1 MNMLQA
7 AKKTSIKVIYIP
19 VEETSGHREI
29 AIANSSVFEVLK
41 KKKSAEISYW
51 GVPDHK
57 SDVMRRRIRVVRQDK
72 KTAAGSIED
81 IPDLEDVHYSDLP
94 WIGNVSFNQAPR
106 QFRSKHVLAVVVET
120 VREIDGYLFS
130 LRIDSDKMFE
140 PQPPMILCRLYKAG
154 PLELNHRI
162 DVHLEPTEEQKAA
175 MKAPWEVPP
184 TLIKEM
190 AALDYEL
197 RGNTFVHPLLDQQGH
212 RLVCEQYGKLV
223 IEQ

>member
-1 MNMLQA
+1 MTMLQV
-7 AKKTSIKVIYIP
+7 AKKSSVKVIYIP

-51 GVPDHK
+51 GLPDHK
-57 SDVMRRRIRVVRQDK
+57 SDVLRRRIRVVKQEK
-72 KTAAGSIED
+72 KTAAGSLED
-81 IPDLEDVHYSDLP
+81 IPDLEDIHYTDLA
-94 WIGNVSFNQAPR
+94 WIGNVTFNQAPR

-130 LRIDSDKMFE
+130 LRIDSDKIFE

-162 DVHLEPTEEQKAA
+162 DVHLEPTAEQVAA
-175 MKAPWEVPP
+175 MKAPWAVPP
-184 TLIKEM
+184 TLVKEM
-190 AALDYEL
+190 TALGYEL
-197 RGNTFVHPLLDQQGH
+197 RDNVFVHPLLDSQGH

-223 IEQ
+223 VEQ